1 MFIFKRLVKYWYSD
15 QRNEHKYHTDF
26 ELKEGESIKKDYP
39 ELMKIFEIKTPKG
52 KVWKFHFEMAVEEE
66 SDQNEE

>member
-15 QRNEHKYHTDF
+15 QRKEHKYHTDF
-26 ELKEGESIKKDYP
+26 ELKEGESIKENYP
-39 ELMKIFEIKTPKG
+39 KLMKVFEIKTPKLPKG

-66 SDQNEE
+66 